1 LVSRPLC
8 KSFEELLRSNEEMG
22 HALLNLRER
31 RGILVTSSCL
41 ARWLERYMSVA
52 VRVRE
57 QKCGRYRGP

>member
-41 ARWLERYMSVA
+41 AR
-52 VRVRE
+52 
-57 QKCGRYRGP
+57 